1 MCALS
6 PQRRRRAGS
15 CSAAWRATASFV
27 LICLRFLR
35 RSGRTERTRRA
46 ERSSVVNCEQAIEAI
61 QQGLGGAHNV
71 RVGRPEVAGTLVG
84 FSVVA
89 PAGAGDIQAT
99 GDLGSTLLGSGLAL
113 GGHVLGGVHGDRA
126 PSGWRRSAGHDC
138 AYERHRRSGRRPGR
152 VAQPGLESVGT
163 RVCASHRGH
172 PTRRTDRTGA

>member
-1 MCALS
+1 MVDTR
-6 PQRRRRAGS
+6 PKNGS
-15 CSAAWRATASFV
+15 GLSAAWRATASFV

-89 PAGAGDIQAT
+89 LLSAGDIQAT
-99 GDLGSTLLGSGLAL
+99 GDF
-113 GGHVLGGVHGDRA
+113 
-126 PSGWRRSAGHDC
+126 
-138 AYERHRRSGRRPGR
+138 
-152 VAQPGLESVGT
+152 
-163 RVCASHRGH
+163 
-172 PTRRTDRTGA
+172 